1 MAHLFST
8 FKRVLVGKPLASSEL
23 GHQRLGKLVGL
34 AVFSSDAVAS
44 TAFASEE
51 ILQVL
56 VPAIGVAA
64 VGYLLPISIVVVVLL
79 VIVVASYRQTIFAY
93 PGGGGSYIVSRENL
107 GTTPSLV
114 AGASLLVDYTLN
126 VAVSAAAG
134 VAALTSAVSGLRGH
148 PVALSLGLVAL
159 ITIANLRGV
168 KESGRLFAGPVYG
181 YVVAMLLLVGVG
193 LARTYIGHLGPI
205 PRPSDPVVPAGALE
219 AVTLLLLLRAFAS
232 GAIAL
237 SGVEAIS
244 NGVPTF
250 RAPETK
256 NAATTLLW
264 TGTILGSLFFGIA
277 LLAGRLKP
285 TLSQS
290 ETILSQMGRAVFGS
304 AHNPGYI
311 LLQAS
316 TVAILCLSA
325 NTSFADFPR
334 LSSIIAND
342 GYLPHQL
349 ANRGDRLVY
358 SNGII
363 ALSLASAGLLI
374 GFNGNVTKLVPLF
387 AVGLFCAF
395 TLSQTGMVFHHLR
408 EREPRWHLNIVFN
421 GIGAVA
427 CFVVL
432 LVVVISK
439 FTEGAWVPTV
449 VIPLIVVLFAMIKRH
464 YDSVDRTLQAVDPA
478 MIPVIHHTVVI
489 PVGRITPAVLQ
500 AIGYARAMKPDH
512 VVAVKVINDETSRDD
527 IAAAWG
533 ALTCGIPLE
542 IIESPYRD
550 LAAPIMDYLDRLDA
564 EFDNDLIT
572 VLIPELVVH
581 RWWAQTLHN
590 QSALALKARLL
601 FRPNTAVTSLPI
613 HTEAG
618 ERRASAPG
626 GGAAS

>member
-1 MAHLFST
+1 MSRFFST
-8 FKRVLVGKPLASSEL
+8 FKHVLVGKPLASSEL

-44 TAFASEE
+44 TAFASQE

-56 VPAIGVAA
+56 VPVIGVAA
-64 VGYLLPISIVVVVLL
+64 IGYLLPISIVVVALL

-107 GTTPSLV
+107 GTRPALV

-148 PVALSLGLVAL
+148 PVALSLVLVAL
-159 ITIANLRGV
+159 ITLANLRGV

-181 YVVAMLLLVGVG
+181 YVAAMLLLVGVG
-193 LARTYIGHLGPI
+193 LVRTYFGHLGAI
-205 PRPSDPVVPAGALE
+205 SGARDAVGSSTAVG
-219 AVTLLLLLRAFAS
+219 AVTVLLLLRAFAS

-250 RAPETK
+250 RKPETR
-256 NAATTLLW
+256 NAATTLMW
-264 TGTILGSLFFGIA
+264 TGAILGSLFFGIA
-277 LLAGRLKP
+277 VLANRLKP
-285 TLSQS
+285 TLSET

-304 AHNPGYI
+304 SHNPCYI

-316 TVAILCLSA
+316 TVAILSLSA

-342 GYLPHQL
+342 GFLPHQL

-387 AVGLFCAF
+387 AVGLFSAF
-395 TLSQTGMVFHHLR
+395 TLSQAGMVIHHLR
-408 EREPRWHLNIVFN
+408 HREPSWHYNIIIN
-421 GIGAVA
+421 AIGALA

-432 LVVVISK
+432 CVVIVSK

-449 VIPLIVVLFAMIKRH
+449 VIPLIVLAFAGIKRH
-464 YDSVDRTLQAVDPA
+464 YTRFSQTLQAATAVVV
-478 MIPVIHHTVVI
+478 PVVHHTIVI
-489 PVGRITPAVLQ
+489 PIGRITPVVLQ
-500 AIGYARAMKPDH
+500 AIGYAQAMKPDH
-512 VVAVKVINDETSRDD
+512 LVVVKVINDDEAREQAL
-527 IAAAWG
+527 IEWAA
-533 ALTCGIPLE
+533 LECGIVLD
-542 IIESPYRD
+542 IVESPYRD
-550 LAAPIMDYLDRLDA
+550 LAGPIMEYIDHLDQLY
-564 EFDNDLIT
+564 DNDLIT
-572 VLIPELVVH
+572 VLIPEFVVRH
-581 RWWAQTLHN
+581 WWAQPLHN

-601 FRPNTAVTSLPI
+601 FRPNTAVTSLPV
-613 HTEAG
+613 
-618 ERRASAPG
+618 RV
-626 GGAAS
+626 

>member
-1 MAHLFST
+1 MPHVYST
-8 FKRVLVGKPLASSEL
+8 FKRLVVGKPLASTEL
-23 GHQRLGKLVGL
+23 GHQRLSKIVGL

-56 VPAIGVAA
+56 VPAIGAA
-64 VGYLLPISIVVVVLL
+64 AIGYLLPISIVVVVLL
-79 VIVVASYRQTIFAY
+79 VVVVASYRQTIFAY

-107 GTTPSLV
+107 GRRPALF

-148 PVALSLGLVAL
+148 PVAVSLVLVTL
-159 ITIANLRGV
+159 ITLANLRGV

-181 YVVAMLLLVGVG
+181 YIVAMLLLVGVG
-193 LARTYIGHLGPI
+193 LARTYFGHLGAIPPPRDPI
-205 PRPSDPVVPAGALE
+205 GTGRAVE
-219 AVTLLLLLRAFAS
+219 AVSLLLLLRAFAS

-250 RAPETK
+250 RQPESR
-256 NAATTLLW
+256 NASTTLMW

-277 LLAGRLKP
+277 LLARHLRPG
-285 TLSQS
+285 LSNT

-304 AHNPGYI
+304 AHHPGYI
-311 LLQAS
+311 LLQAT

-363 ALSLASAGLLI
+363 ALAAASAGLLI
-374 GFNGNVTKLVPLF
+374 GFGGEVTRLVPLF
-387 AVGLFCAF
+387 AVGLFSAF
-395 TLSQTGMVFHHLR
+395 TLSQTGMVVHHLR
-408 EREPRWHLNIVFN
+408 HRERRWQTSLVVNA
-421 GIGAVA
+421 IGALA

-432 LVVVISK
+432 CIVVVSK
-439 FTEGAWVPTV
+439 FTEGAWVPTI
-449 VIPLIVVLFAMIKRH
+449 VIPLIVLVFAGIGRH
-464 YDSVDRTLQAVDPA
+464 YERFNRALRTTTA
-478 MIPVIHHTVVI
+478 TVI
-489 PVGRITPAVLQ
+489 PTVHHCIVIPIGRITPAVLH
-500 AIGYARAMKPDH
+500 AIGYAQAMRPDRL
-512 VVAVKVINDETSRDD
+512 VAVKVVFDD
-527 IAAAWG
+527 DGRAAALAEWE
-533 ALTCGIPLE
+533 ALACGVPLE
-542 IIESPYRD
+542 LVDSPYRD
-550 LAAPIMDYLDRLDA
+550 LAAPILAFIDELDRVAD
-564 EFDNDLIT
+564 DDLIT
-572 VLIPELVVH
+572 VLLPEVVMH
-581 RWWAQTLHN
+581 HWWEHTLHN

-601 FRPNTAVTSLPI
+601 YRPNTAVTSLPI
-613 HTEAG
+613 HV
-618 ERRASAPG
+618 
-626 GGAAS
+626 

>member
-1 MAHLFST
+1 MSRLFST
-8 FKRVLVGKPLASSEL
+8 FKHVLVGKPLASSEL
-23 GHQRLGKLVGL
+23 GHQRLGRLVGL

-44 TAFASEE
+44 TAFASQE

-56 VPAIGVAA
+56 VPVTGVAA
-64 VGYLLPISIVVVVLL
+64 IGYLLPISIVVVVLL
-79 VIVVASYRQTIFAY
+79 IIVVASYRQTIFAY

-107 GTTPSLV
+107 GTRPALV

-148 PVALSLGLVAL
+148 PVALSLALVGL

-181 YVVAMLLLVGVG
+181 YVIAMMLLVGVG
-193 LARTYIGHLGPI
+193 LIRTYFGHLGTI
-205 PRPSDPVVPAGALE
+205 PEASDPVGSGRALE
-219 AVTLLLLLRAFAS
+219 AVTMLLLLRAFAS

-250 RAPETK
+250 RKPETR
-256 NAATTLLW
+256 NAAATLLW
-264 TGTILGSLFFGIA
+264 TGAILGSLFFGIA
-277 LLAGRLKP
+277 ALANRLKP
-285 TLSQS
+285 TLSET

-304 AHNPGYI
+304 SHSPGYI

-316 TVAILCLSA
+316 TVAILSLSA

-342 GYLPHQL
+342 GFLPHQL

-363 ALSLASAGLLI
+363 ALALASAGLLI
-374 GFNGNVTKLVPLF
+374 GFHGNVTKLVPLF
-387 AVGLFCAF
+387 AVGLFSAF
-395 TLSQTGMVFHHLR
+395 TLSQTGMVIHHLHHR
-408 EREPRWHLNIVFN
+408 ERSWHYNIIIN
-421 GIGAVA
+421 AIGAVA

-432 LVVVISK
+432 CVVVVSK

-449 VIPLIVVLFAMIKRH
+449 VIPLIVLAFTGVKRH
-464 YDSVDRTLQAVDPA
+464 YTRFSQTLQATTTAVV
-478 MIPVIHHTVVI
+478 PVIHHTVII
-489 PVGRITPAVLQ
+489 PIGRITPVVLQ
-500 AIGYARAMKPDH
+500 AVGYAQAMKPEH
-512 VVAVKVINDETSRDD
+512 LVVVKVVNDDD
-527 IAAAWG
+527 G
-533 ALTCGIPLE
+533 REQALTEWAALACGIPLD
-542 IIESPYRD
+542 IVESPYRD
-550 LAAPIMDYLDRLDA
+550 LAGPIMQYIDELDELY
-564 EFDNDLIT
+564 DNDLIT
-572 VLIPELVVH
+572 VLIPEFVV
-581 RWWAQTLHN
+581 RQWWAQPLHN

-601 FRPNTAVTSLPI
+601 FRPNTAVTSLPV
-613 HTEAG
+613 HV
-618 ERRASAPG
+618 
-626 GGAAS
+626 

>member
-1 MAHLFST
+1 MAHVFST
-8 FKRVLVGKPLASSEL
+8 FKRVMVGKPLASSEL

-56 VPAIGVAA
+56 VPAIGAA
-64 VGYLLPISIVVVVLL
+64 AIGYLLPISIIVVVLL

-107 GTTPSLV
+107 GTRPALF

-148 PVALSLGLVAL
+148 PVALSLVLVAL
-159 ITIANLRGV
+159 ITVANLRGV

-193 LARTYIGHLGPI
+193 LGRTYFGHLGTIAP
-205 PRPSDPVVPAGALE
+205 PSDPIGQKGALE

-250 RAPETK
+250 RKPEAR
-256 NAATTLLW
+256 NASITLMW

-277 LLAGRLKP
+277 VLAGHLKP
-285 TLSQS
+285 RLSET
-290 ETILSQMGRAVFGS
+290 ETILSQMGRAVFAS
-304 AHNPGYI
+304 SHNPGYI

-334 LSSIIAND
+334 LSSIIAHD
-342 GYLPHQL
+342 GFLPHQL

-374 GFNGNVTKLVPLF
+374 GFSGNVTKLVPLF
-387 AVGLFCAF
+387 AVGLFSAF
-395 TLSQTGMVFHHLR
+395 TLSQSGMVIHHLR
-408 EREPRWHLNIVFN
+408 RREPRWHYNIVIN
-421 GIGAVA
+421 GIGAAA

-432 LVVVISK
+432 CIVVVSK

-449 VIPLIVVLFAMIKRH
+449 VIPLIVFVFAGIKRH
-464 YDSVDRTLQAVDPA
+464 YDRVQRTMDAVSPLA
-478 MIPVIHHTVVI
+478 IPVVHHTVVLPI
-489 PVGRITPAVLQ
+489 GRITPAVAQ
-500 AIGYARAMKPDH
+500 AIGYAQAMKPDH
-512 VVAVKVINDETSRDD
+512 VVAVKVINDPEERDET
-527 IAAAWG
+527 AAAWA
-533 ALTCGIPLE
+533 ALGCGITLE

-550 LAAPIMDYLDRLDA
+550 LAGPILDYLDELDRLY
-564 EFDNDLIT
+564 DNDLIT

-581 RWWAQTLHN
+581 HWWAQALHN
-590 QSALALKARLL
+590 QSAFALKARLL
-601 FRPNTAVTSLPI
+601 FRANTAVTSLPI
-613 HTEAG
+613 HL
-618 ERRASAPG
+618 
-626 GGAAS
+626 

>member
-1 MAHLFST
+1 MSRFFST
-8 FKRVLVGKPLASSEL
+8 FKHVLVGRPLASSEL
-23 GHQRLGKLVGL
+23 GHQRLSKLVGL

-44 TAFASEE
+44 TAFASQE

-56 VPAIGVAA
+56 VPVIGVAA
-64 VGYLLPISIVVVVLL
+64 IGYLLPISIVVVVLL

-107 GTTPSLV
+107 GTKPALV

-148 PVALSLGLVAL
+148 PVALSLALVAL

-181 YVVAMLLLVGVG
+181 YVAAMLLLVGVG
-193 LARTYIGHLGPI
+193 LVRTYFGHLGEI
-205 PRPSDPVVPAGALE
+205 PKASAAVGSNAALG
-219 AVTLLLLLRAFAS
+219 AVTVLLLLRAFAS

-250 RAPETK
+250 RKPETR
-256 NAATTLLW
+256 NAATTLMW
-264 TGTILGSLFFGIA
+264 TGAILGSLFFGIA
-277 LLAGRLKP
+277 VLANRLKP
-285 TLSQS
+285 TLSET

-304 AHNPGYI
+304 SHNPGYI

-316 TVAILCLSA
+316 TVAILSLSA

-342 GYLPHQL
+342 GFLPHQL

-387 AVGLFCAF
+387 AVGLFSAF
-395 TLSQTGMVFHHLR
+395 TLSQTGMVIHHLR
-408 EREPRWHLNIVFN
+408 HREPSWHYNIVIN
-421 GIGAVA
+421 AIGAVA

-432 LVVVISK
+432 CVVVVSK

-449 VIPLIVVLFAMIKRH
+449 VIPLIVLTFSGIKRH
-464 YDSVDRTLQAVDPA
+464 YTRFSQTLRMATTAVV
-478 MIPVIHHTVVI
+478 PVIHHTIVI
-489 PVGRITPAVLQ
+489 PIGRITPVVLQ
-500 AIGYARAMKPDH
+500 AVGYAQAMKPDH
-512 VVAVKVINDETSRDD
+512 LVAVKVINDDEAREQAQSQWD
-527 IAAAWG
+527 
-533 ALTCGIPLE
+533 ALDCGIPLD
-542 IIESPYRD
+542 IVESPYRD
-550 LAAPIMDYLDRLDA
+550 LAGPIMEYIDHLDELY
-564 EFDNDLIT
+564 ENDLIT
-572 VLIPELVVH
+572 VLIPEFVVRH
-581 RWWAQTLHN
+581 WWAQPLHN

-601 FRPNTAVTSLPI
+601 FRPNTAVTSLPV
-613 HTEAG
+613 HV
-618 ERRASAPG
+618 
-626 GGAAS
+626 